1 MAVSTVGGE
10 AAGGCN
16 GRRNRDTADR
26 TSRIGCPG
34 CPYLVDRDRKVY
46 VPKRPGVWP
55 TIKSGL
61 NLGVRDEKLGT
72 FLGVFTPSILTIL
85 GVILYL
91 RMGWVVGNVGL
102 IGALWIVVIANLV
115 TLVTALSVSAIATNM
130 KIGTGGAYYMIS
142 RSLGIE
148 VGTAIGIPLFAAMAF
163 SITLYAFGLAES
175 ARVVWPDAPQRPI
188 AALTILV
195 VAVLAARGA
204 GVALRLQLPIMLGV
218 ALSLVALVY
227 GVATNVT
234 STAGLTDTVEN
245 PAAFWAVFAVFFP
258 AVTGILAGISLS
270 GDLKRPD
277 RSIPVGSIAAVL
289 TGFAVYLIAPVLL
302 AVAATP
308 DELVNNSLI
317 WFDLAGPLSFLV
329 LWGLWGAIFSSAV
342 GSVLGAP
349 RTLEAMV
356 DDRVLPR
363 ILGRRI
369 ASVRGPGVP
378 LLLTFA
384 LALGAVALGDM
395 DAVAPVLTMFFLA
408 SYGTINLVAG
418 IERLSGDPSFRPR
431 LHVPWWL
438 SLTAAAACFW
448 IMFLIN
454 PIALAVAVIVEIGI
468 YVLIRRRALPA
479 PWGDLRR
486 GALMSLIRRTVVQLR
501 HLPQDPRNWRPN
513 ILLFVGDVARRA
525 QLVRIASSLVT
536 DRGILTVSKLMVGS
550 VHELSE
556 SVSSEK
562 QQLTDDLAELGILA
576 FPEVDIV
583 PTYEGG
589 AVTVA
594 QSNGIA
600 GIESNTVMIGW
611 SEKSERQSMMLRVV
625 SNLAR
630 LGMSSIICIPVDREW
645 RRRRRVI
652 HVWWGGLQENGDL
665 LILFAHLLSLNP
677 AWRGSEIV
685 INSIATNDMT
695 MTRNELLLQRLISA
709 SRIDATAEVSI
720 KPHGVKV
727 QDIIR
732 ERSATA
738 DIVLL
743 GLRGTEPGDEAK
755 YAARISEM
763 AEGLPTVLFVR
774 SAGEFRGQLLGDVE
788 DIESSTPEA
797 LAESK

>member
-1 MAVSTVGGE
+1 MMPSLFVGGE
-10 AAGGCN
+10 SGMEVGVA
-16 GRRNRDTADR
+16 NRSGAWTSIR
-26 TSRIGCPG
+26 TS
-34 CPYLVDRDRKVY
+34 L
-46 VPKRPGVWP
+46 
-55 TIKSGL
+55 GL
-61 NLGVRDEKLGT
+61 DTRDEKLGT
-72 FLGVFTPSILTIL
+72 FLGVFTPSVLTIL

-102 IGALWIVVIANLV
+102 VGALWIVVVANLV

-175 ARVVWPDAPQRPI
+175 ARFVWPDAPQRPI
-188 AALTILV
+188 AALTVLV

-218 ALSLVALVY
+218 GLSLVALVY
-227 GVATNVT
+227 GVATSDP
-234 STAGLTDTVEN
+234 STGSLTETVSDPE
-245 PAAFWAVFAVFFP
+245 PFWAVFAVFFP

-270 GDLKRPD
+270 GDLKRPH
-277 RSIPVGSIAAVL
+277 RSIPLGKITAVL
-289 TGFAVYLIAPVLL
+289 TGFAVYLLAPVLL
-302 AVAATP
+302 AVSSTP
-308 DELVNNSLI
+308 DELANNSLI
-317 WFDLAGPLSFLV
+317 WFDLAGPLSILV

-363 ILGRRI
+363 GLGRRF

-378 LLLTFA
+378 LLVTFA

-418 IERLSGDPSFRPR
+418 IEQLSGDPSFRPR
-431 LHVPWWL
+431 LRVPWWL
-438 SLTAAAACFW
+438 SIAGAFACFW

-454 PIALAVAVIVEIGI
+454 PIALAAALIVEFGV
-468 YVLIRRRALPA
+468 YLLIKRRALPA

-501 HLPQDPRNWRPN
+501 QLPPDPRNWRPN
-513 ILLFVGDVARRA
+513 ILLFAGDVARRA
-525 QLVRIASSLVT
+525 QLVRIASSLVS
-536 DRGILTVSKLMVGS
+536 DRGILTVSKLLVGTVDELSGS
-550 VHELSE
+550 VASE
-556 SVSSEK
+556 RQK
-562 QQLTDDLAELGILA
+562 LADDLEALGVLA

-583 PTYEGG
+583 PAYADG

-600 GIESNTVMIGW
+600 GIHSNTVMIGW
-611 SEKSERQSMMLRVV
+611 TDKPERRTMILRVV
-625 SNLAR
+625 SNLAQ
-630 LGMSSIICIPVDREW
+630 LGMSAIICVPHEREW
-645 RRRRRVI
+645 RRRQRVI
-652 HVWWGGLQENGDL
+652 HVWWGGLQQNGDL

-677 AWRGSEIV
+677 EWRGSEIV

-695 MTRNELLLQRLISA
+695 MERNKGLMRKLIGA
-709 SRIDATAEVSI
+709 SRIDATAEVI
-720 KPHGVKV
+720 LKPHGVKV

-732 ERSATA
+732 ERSAHA

-743 GLRGTEPGDEAK
+743 GLAGTESGEESK

-788 DIESSTPEA
+788 DIEQSTPEA
-797 LAESK
+797 LADPK